1 MGLFLPDAGYRRR
14 DAQLFVKL
22 LADWRYVWP
31 WLVTDTRIGLMKLNG
46 NAVKPG
52 NVIEH
57 NGRLWTAVK
66 VSHVKPGKGGAFAQ
80 IELRDI
86 RDGTKLNERFR
97 SSETVERVILDENEC
112 TFLYADNDQLVF
124 MHTETFEQ
132 ITINSDMVG
141 DRAAFL
147 QDGMVITM
155 SSYEGDP
162 ISIDLPDTVVMHV
175 VEADAVVKGQTA
187 SSSYKPAVLEN
198 GVRVMVPP
206 HIETGTRIVVRPED
220 ASYVERAKN

>member
-1 MGLFLPDAGYRRR
+1 
-14 DAQLFVKL
+14 
-22 LADWRYVWP
+22 
-31 WLVTDTRIGLMKLNG
+31 MKLNG

-57 NGRLWTAVK
+57 NGRLWAAVK

-97 SSETVERVILDENEC
+97 SSETVERVILDEIGC
-112 TFLYADNDQLVF
+112 TFLYEDGETLVF
-124 MHTETFEQ
+124 MHPETFEQ
-132 ITINSDMVG
+132 ISIPADMVG
-141 DRAAFL
+141 ERAAFL
-147 QDGMVITM
+147 QDGMTVTM
-155 SSYEGDP
+155 SSHEGEP
-162 ISIDLPDTVVMHV
+162 ISVELPDTVVMEV

-220 ASYVERAKN
+220 NSYVERAKG

>member
-1 MGLFLPDAGYRRR
+1 
-14 DAQLFVKL
+14 
-22 LADWRYVWP
+22 
-31 WLVTDTRIGLMKLNG
+31 MKLNG

-66 VSHVKPGKGGAFAQ
+66 VEHVKPGKGGAFAQ

-97 SSETVERVILDENEC
+97 SSETIERVILEESEC
-112 TFLYADNDQLVF
+112 TFLYDDGANLVF
-124 MHTETFEQ
+124 MHSETFEQ
-132 ITINSDMVG
+132 ISINSDMVG
-141 DRAAFL
+141 DSAAFL
-147 QDGMVITM
+147 QDSMVVTV
-155 SSYEGDP
+155 SSHEGDP
-162 ISIDLPDTVVMHV
+162 ISVQLPDKVVMEV

-198 GVRVMVPP
+198 GVRVLVPP
-206 HIETGTRIVVRPED
+206 HIEAGTRIVVRPED
-220 ASYVERAKN
+220 STYVERAKD